1 MSIAEGNG
9 LDFSRKLNDSQANI
23 SQGQQIGSTPLMQ
36 PNPDSIRPID
46 YLTQQLKP
54 EKNTEDISLDTLKK
68 KEIDKIMRAYEKGKD
83 VADSYFDG
91 TIRPKL
97 QERKQMYLATKEHY
111 RAKFE
116 RLSETSEFC
125 SRDVKTTIKWMLPS
139 LAEPFLGTDDPV
151 DIRAVNI
158 DDDPKAKKVQQLLK
172 YQLQRKNAYPTFI
185 ESSWKDA
192 LKYNW
197 CVAKVWWRREE
208 EHTRYKQMVQSDN
221 VDFVATLMREEQ
233 AGNAKIVDVKP
244 VKDAEDILVITFD
257 KITVTANYPVVQYMS
272 PDELRFTPDG
282 RSVQDAKFVAH
293 RKIVNGDYLKQKEAE
308 GIYKNVDKA
317 MADYEKDSGNTKP
330 DELQVESNSELETI
344 GEKLSDDDLASKQ
357 FELYECYL
365 HVDYNNDGR
374 YENLIVHVIGDTPIR
389 IAKNEM
395 DMAPFFHFS
404 VEADPINAFN
414 EQEGF
419 TDDLEQQQD
428 LKTAIFRQVITNV
441 AKNNAPQVFV
451 NNNVDIDALINNDE
465 VVACDT
471 TENPATQVYA
481 ASQLPISPLSM
492 QVIEYAQNEIE
503 AQSGSTRY
511 NQGLDSNSLNKTA
524 TGITAIM
531 GSAEKRMKQMSRMFA
546 ENYIVPILKYVILL
560 DQKYMD
566 QEQTI
571 RLTNENIVIK
581 KDELNIDYDLIIN
594 VGLGPGTK
602 EAQIQYLMVMINQ
615 IYPLLAQAG
624 LITPKSWYNIVSEL
638 LEKMGI
644 RNVANYILEPDS
656 NEARELQQQKQQ
668 EAQQTKQEALQ
679 LEQMKAQWDIEKASA
694 PHFNV
699 SVPYNELPPAAQ
711 MQLLQGFGAKVNAK
725 DIIQKEELESVKE
738 FNKKL
743 PIQAVSNGAGADRNV
758 GYQGTAGQT
767 TQNPA
772 PTSSQPWRQGQG
784 S

>member
-9 LDFSRKLNDSQANI
+9 LDFSARLNDTQANI
-23 SQGQQIGSTPLMQ
+23 ADGQNIGATPMMQ
-36 PNPDSIRPID
+36 PNPQNMKPID
-46 YLTQQLKP
+46 FLTMQATP
-54 EKNTEDISLDTLKK
+54 DEKDEEVSLDTLKK
-68 KEIDKIMRAYEKGKD
+68 KEIDKIMRAFERGKD
-83 VADSYFDG
+83 VATDYFDG

-111 RAKFE
+111 RNKFP

-125 SRDVKTTIKWMLPS
+125 SRDIKTTIKWMLPS
-139 LAEPFLGTDDPV
+139 LEEPFLGTDDPV

-185 ESSWKDA
+185 ESAWKDA

-208 EHTRYKQMVQSDN
+208 DRKRYKQMVSDQN
-221 VDFVATLMREEQ
+221 TDFVALLMQEEQ
-233 AGNAKIVDVKP
+233 AGNAEIIDVKP
-244 VKDAEDILVITFD
+244 LKEAPDIFVVTFD
-257 KITVTANYPVVQYMS
+257 RITVTANYPVVQYMS
-272 PDELRFTPDG
+272 PDELRYTPDG
-282 RSVQDAKFVAH
+282 RNIQDAKFIAH

-317 MADYEKDSGNTKP
+317 MADYEKDSGNVLP
-330 DELQVESNSELETI
+330 DELQVESNRELETI
-344 GEKLSDDDLASKQ
+344 GARLSDDDLASKQ

-374 YENLIVHVIGDTPIR
+374 FENIIVHAIGTTPIR

-395 DMAPFFHFS
+395 EMAPFFHFAP
-404 VEADPINAFN
+404 EADPINAFN

-428 LKTAIFRQVITNV
+428 IKTAVFRQVITNV
-441 AKNNAPQVFV
+441 AKNNSPQTFV

-465 VVACDT
+465 IVVCDT

-481 ASQLPISPLSM
+481 NGQLPISQLAM
-492 QVIEYAQNEIE
+492 DVIQYAQNEIE

-511 NQGLDSNSLNKTA
+511 SQGLDSNSLNKTA
-524 TGITAIM
+524 TGITAIL
-531 GSAEKRMKQMSRMFA
+531 GQAEKRMKQMSRMFA
-546 ENYIVPILKYVILL
+546 ENFIVPIFKYIILL
-560 DQKYMD
+560 DQRYMD
-566 QEQTI
+566 QEQII
-571 RLTNENIVIK
+571 RLTNENIVIT

-624 LITPKSWYNIVSEL
+624 LITPKSWYNIISEL

-644 RNVANYILEPDS
+644 RNVQNYMLDPDS
-656 NEARELQQQKQQ
+656 EEAQMLQQQQQ
-668 EAQQTKQEALQ
+668 QAAEQQKQEALQ
-679 LEQMKAQWDIEKASA
+679 MEQMKAQWDIEKART
-694 PHFNV
+694 PHTSI
-699 SVPYNELPPAAQ
+699 SVPYEQIPPKAQ
-711 MQLLQGFGAKVNAK
+711 LDLLKALGADVNTG
-725 DIIQKEELESVKE
+725 DIIQKEKLEVVKKQGAKSGVSATPNRPNPNRSV
-738 FNKKL
+738 
-743 PIQAVSNGAGADRNV
+743 
-758 GYQGTAGQT
+758 T
-767 TQNPA
+767 
-772 PTSSQPWRQGQG
+772 GQG
-784 S
+784 SVKPTT

>member
-9 LDFSRKLNDSQANI
+9 LDFSRKLNDSQANV
-23 SQGQQIGSTPLMQ
+23 SQGQNIGTTPMVQ
-36 PNPDSIRPID
+36 QNPQTMRPID
-46 YLTQQLKP
+46 YLTQQMEP
-54 EKNTEDISLDTLKK
+54 EKNTEEISLDTLKK
-68 KEIDKIMRAYEKGKD
+68 KEIDKIMRAYERGKD
-83 VADSYFDG
+83 VADNYFDG

-97 QERKQMYLATKEHY
+97 LDRRDMYLATKEHY
-111 RAKFE
+111 QHKFP

-125 SRDVKTTIKWMLPS
+125 SRDIKTTIKWMLPS
-139 LAEPFLGTDDPV
+139 LEEPFLGTDDPV

-158 DDDPKAKKVQQLLK
+158 DDDEKAKKVQQLLK

-185 ESSWKDA
+185 ESAWKDA

-208 EHTRYKQMVQSDN
+208 ERTRYKQMIESGN
-221 VDFVATLMREEQ
+221 VDFVAALMQEEQ
-233 AGNAKIVDVKP
+233 AGNAEIIDVKP
-244 VKDAEDILVITFD
+244 LKDAQDIFVITFD

-272 PDELRFTPDG
+272 PDELRYTPDG
-282 RSVQDAKFVAH
+282 RSIQDAKFVAH

-317 MADYEKDSGNTKP
+317 MADYEKSNGDTQP
-330 DELQVESNSELETI
+330 DQLQVISNSELETI
-344 GEKLSDDDLASKQ
+344 ADKLSDDDLASKQ
-357 FELYECYL
+357 FELYESYM

-374 YENLIVHVIGDTPIR
+374 FENIIVHVIGETPIR
-389 IAKNEM
+389 IAKNDM

-404 VEADPINAFN
+404 PEADPINAFN
-414 EQEGF
+414 ENEGF

-441 AKNNAPQVFV
+441 AKNNAPQIFA
-451 NNNVDIDALINNDE
+451 NNNVDVDALINGDE
-465 VVACDT
+465 IVLVDT
-471 TENPATQVYA
+471 NENPATQVYGG
-481 ASQLPISPLSM
+481 SQLPISNLSM

-524 TGITAIM
+524 TGITAIL

-546 ENYIVPILKYVILL
+546 ENFIVPIFKYIILL

-566 QEQTI
+566 QEQVI
-571 RLTNENIVIK
+571 RLTNENIVIT

-615 IYPLLAQAG
+615 IYPQLAQAG
-624 LITPKSWYNIVSEL
+624 LITPKSWYNIISEL

-644 RNVANYILEPDS
+644 RNVQNYILDPDS
-656 NEARELQQQKQQ
+656 QEAAELAQQQQQQAEQQKQ
-668 EAQQTKQEALQ
+668 EAIQM
-679 LEQMKAQWDIEKASA
+679 EQMKAQMEIAKATA
-694 PHFNV
+694 PKTSI
-699 SVPYNELPPAAQ
+699 SVQYPDMPPAAQ
-711 MQLLQGFGAKVNAK
+711 MQLLQQLGANINSD

-743 PIQAVSNGAGADRNV
+743 PIQASNNRPVNAAGGNAVQQTGTGAA
-758 GYQGTAGQT
+758 

-772 PTSSQPWRQGQG
+772 PAGGQPWREG
-784 S
+784 

>member
-1 MSIAEGNG
+1 MSSIAEGNG
-9 LDFSRKLNDSQANI
+9 LDFSAKLNDTQATI
-23 SQGQQIGSTPLMQ
+23 SQGQNIGATPLMQ
-36 PNPDSIRPID
+36 PNPQKMRPID
-46 YLTQQLKP
+46 YLTEELDP
-54 EKNTEDISLDTLKK
+54 EKDTEDISLDTLKK
-68 KEIDKIMRAYEKGKD
+68 KEIDKIMRSFEKGKD
-83 VADSYFDG
+83 VANKYFDG

-111 RAKFE
+111 EHKFP

-139 LAEPFLGTDDPV
+139 LEEPFLGTDDPV

-158 DDDPKAKKVQQLLK
+158 DDDQKAKKVQQLLK

-185 ESSWKDA
+185 ESAWKDA

-208 EHTRYKQMVQSDN
+208 DRTRYKQMVSSDN
-221 VDFVATLMREEQ
+221 YDFVTLLLQEEA
-233 AGNAKIVDVKP
+233 AGNAEIIEVKP
-244 VKDAEDILVITFD
+244 LKDAPDIFVVTFD

-272 PDELRFTPDG
+272 PDELRYTPDG
-282 RSVQDAKFVAH
+282 RSVQDAKFIAH
-293 RKIVNGDYLKQKEAE
+293 RKLVNGDYLKQKEAE

-317 MADYEKDSGNTKP
+317 MKEYENSVGDTRP

-344 GEKLSDDDLASKQ
+344 GEKLSDDDLASRQ
-357 FELYECYL
+357 FELYEAYMK
-365 HVDYNNDGR
+365 VDYNNDGR
-374 YENLIVHVIGDTPIR
+374 FENVIVHVIGETPIR
-389 IAKNEM
+389 IANNDM
-395 DMAPFFHFS
+395 NMAPFFHFA

-414 EQEGF
+414 ENEGF

-428 LKTAIFRQVITNV
+428 LKTAVFRQVITNV
-441 AKNNAPQVFV
+441 AKNNAPRTFV

-465 VVACDT
+465 VVVCDT

-481 ASQLPISPLSM
+481 NAQLPISPLSM

-524 TGITAIM
+524 TGITAIL

-546 ENYIVPILKYVILL
+546 ENFIVPIFKYIILL

-566 QEQTI
+566 QEQII
-571 RLTNENIVIK
+571 RLTNENIVIT

-615 IYPLLAQAG
+615 IYPILAQAG
-624 LITPKSWYNIVSEL
+624 LITPKSWFNIISEL

-644 RNVANYILEPDS
+644 RNVQNYILDPDS
-656 NEARELQQQKQQ
+656 QEAAQFQQEQQQKA
-668 EAQQTKQEALQ
+668 EAAAQQQMQA
-679 LEQMKAQWDIEKASA
+679 EQQKAQWEIEKARA
-694 PHFNV
+694 PKTSI
-699 SVPYNELPPAAQ
+699 SVQYPDIPPAAQ
-711 MQLLQGFGAKVNAK
+711 MQLLQALGANVKSE

-738 FNKKL
+738 VNKKL
-743 PIQAVSNGAGADRNV
+743 QLPRTPNGVGTGVVNRGQAGTGTLPQGGAAEG
-758 GYQGTAGQT
+758 
-767 TQNPA
+767 
-772 PTSSQPWRQGQG
+772 SQPGQPG
-784 S
+784 

>member
-9 LDFSRKLNDSQANI
+9 LDFTKRLNDSQANI
-23 SQGQQIGSTPLMQ
+23 SQGQQIGTTPMMQ
-36 PNPDSIRPID
+36 TNPQTMRPID
-46 YLTQQLKP
+46 YLTQQLEP
-54 EKNTEDISLDTLKK
+54 VKNTENISLDTLKK
-68 KEIDKIMRAYEKGKD
+68 KEIDKIMRAFERGRD
-83 VADSYFDG
+83 VANDYFDS

-97 QERKQMYLATKEHY
+97 QERKQTYLATKEHY
-111 RAKFE
+111 RKKFPI
-116 RLSETSEFC
+116 LSETSEFC
-125 SRDVKTTIKWMLPS
+125 SRDIKTTIKWMLPS
-139 LAEPFLGTDDPV
+139 LEEPFLGTDDPV

-158 DDDPKAKKVQQLLK
+158 DDDEKAKKVQQLLK

-208 EHTRYKQMVQSDN
+208 ERTRYKQMVRSEN
-221 VDFVATLMREEQ
+221 VDFVIQLMQEEQ
-233 AGNAKIVDVKP
+233 AGNAEIIDTKP
-244 VKDAEDILVITFD
+244 VKDAPDIIVVTFD

-282 RSVQDAKFVAH
+282 RNVQDAKFIAH

-308 GIYKNVDKA
+308 GVYKNVDKA
-317 MADYEKDSGNTKP
+317 MADYEKDSGNIQP
-330 DELQVESNSELETI
+330 DELQIESNSELETI
-344 GEKLSDDDLASKQ
+344 GQKLSDDDLASKQ
-357 FELYECYL
+357 FELYESYL

-374 YENLIVHVIGDTPIR
+374 YENIIVHAIGTTPIR

-404 VEADPINAFN
+404 VESDPINAFN

-428 LKTAIFRQVITNV
+428 LKTAVFRQVITNV
-441 AKNNAPQVFV
+441 AKNNHPQMFV
-451 NNNVDIDALINNDE
+451 NNNVDVDALINGDD
-465 VVACDT
+465 VILCDT
-471 TENPATQVYA
+471 TDNPATQVYGG
-481 ASQLPISPLSM
+481 SQLPMSQLSM
-492 QVIEYAQNEIE
+492 EVIQYAQNEIE

-524 TGITAIM
+524 TGITAIL

-546 ENYIVPILKYVILL
+546 ENYIVPIFKYIILL

-566 QEQTI
+566 QEQII
-571 RLTNENIVIK
+571 RLTNENIVIT
-581 KDELNIDYDLIIN
+581 KDELNIDYDLVIN

-615 IYPLLAQAG
+615 IYPQLAQAG
-624 LITPKSWYNIVSEL
+624 LITPKSWYNIISEL

-644 RNVANYILEPDS
+644 RNVANFILDPDS
-656 NEARELQQQKQQ
+656 EEARQLQQQQQQAQQ
-668 EAQQTKQEALQ
+668 EAEQKALQ
-679 LEQMKAQWDIEKASA
+679 MEQMKAQWEIEKARA
-694 PHFNV
+694 PHTNI
-699 SVPYNELPPAAQ
+699 SVQYPDVPPAAQ
-711 MQLLQGFGAKVNAK
+711 MQVLQALGANVNTE

-743 PIQAVSNGAGADRNV
+743 PVQAFTGGLGAGRN
-758 GYQGTAGQT
+758 AGQQGAAGQAA
-767 TQNPA
+767 QNPA
-772 PTSSQPWRQGQG
+772 PAGNQLR
-784 S
+784 

>member
-9 LDFSRKLNDSQANI
+9 LDFSARLNDTQANI
-23 SQGQQIGSTPLMQ
+23 TGDVNIGGTPMMQ
-36 PNPDSIRPID
+36 NNPQNMKPID
-46 YLTQQLKP
+46 FLTMQATPDDDK
-54 EKNTEDISLDTLKK
+54 EEISLDTLKK
-68 KEIDKIMRAYEKGKD
+68 KEIDKIMSAFERGRD
-83 VADSYFDG
+83 VANSYFDG

-97 QERKQMYLATKEHY
+97 QERRDMYLASKEHY
-111 RAKFE
+111 RSKFP

-125 SRDVKTTIKWMLPS
+125 SRDIKTTIKWMLPS
-139 LAEPFLGTDDPV
+139 LEEPFLGTDDPV

-185 ESSWKDA
+185 ESAWKDA

-208 EHTRYKQMVQSDN
+208 DRKRYKQLVSADN
-221 VDFVATLMREEQ
+221 VDFVALLLQEET
-233 AGNAKIVDVKP
+233 AGNAEIIEVKP
-244 VKDAEDILVITFD
+244 LKDAPDIAVVTFD

-272 PDELRFTPDG
+272 PDELRYTPDG
-282 RSVQDAKFVAH
+282 RSVQDAKFIAH

-317 MADYEKDSGNTKP
+317 MEEYEKNGGNTQP

-374 YENLIVHVIGDTPIR
+374 YENIIVHVIGETPIR
-389 IAKNEM
+389 ISRNDME
-395 DMAPFFHFS
+395 MAPFFHFA
-404 VEADPINAFN
+404 VDADPINAFN
-414 EQEGF
+414 ENEGF

-428 LKTAIFRQVITNV
+428 LKTAIFRQIITNV
-441 AKNNAPQVFV
+441 AKNNSPRLFV
-451 NNNVDIDALINNDE
+451 NNNVDVDALISNDE
-465 VVACDT
+465 IVLCDT
-471 TENPATQVYA
+471 SDSPAQQVYPGT
-481 ASQLPISPLSM
+481 QLPISPLSM

-503 AQSGSTRY
+503 SQSGSTRY

-524 TGITAIM
+524 TGLTAIL
-531 GSAEKRMKQMSRMFA
+531 GQAEKRMKQMSRMFA
-546 ENYIVPILKYVILL
+546 ENFIVPIFKYIILL
-560 DQKYMD
+560 DQRYMD
-566 QEQTI
+566 QEQII
-571 RLTNENIVIK
+571 RLTNENIVIS

-615 IYPLLAQAG
+615 IYPILAQAG
-624 LITPKSWYNIVSEL
+624 LITPKSWYNIISEL

-644 RNVANYILEPDS
+644 RNVANYILDPDS
-656 NEARELQQQKQQ
+656 QEAAQFQQ
-668 EAQQTKQEALQ
+668 EQEQKAQQAAQEAMQ
-679 LEQMKAQWDIEKASA
+679 AEQQKAQWEIEKAKA
-694 PHFNV
+694 PKTSISLN
-699 SVPYNELPPAAQ
+699 YEDMPPAAQ
-711 MQLLQGFGAKVNAK
+711 MQFLQQLGANVNTE

-738 FNKKL
+738 ANKKFQL
-743 PIQAVSNGAGADRNV
+743 PAAPAGFGAGGPNR
-758 GYQGTAGQT
+758 
-767 TQNPA
+767 
-772 PTSSQPWRQGQG
+772 R
-784 S
+784 

>member
-9 LDFSRKLNDSQANI
+9 LDFSAKLNDTQANI
-23 SQGQQIGSTPLMQ
+23 SQGQHIGTTPMVQ
-36 PNPDSIRPID
+36 QNPQTMRPID
-46 YLTQQLKP
+46 YLTQQLEP
-54 EKNTEDISLDTLKK
+54 EENTEDISLDTLKQ
-68 KEIDKIMRAYEKGKD
+68 KEIDKIMRAFERGKD
-83 VADSYFDG
+83 VANSYFDG

-97 QERKQMYLATKEHY
+97 QERKQMYLATKDHY
-111 RAKFE
+111 RERFP

-125 SRDVKTTIKWMLPS
+125 SRDIKTTIKWMLPS
-139 LAEPFLGTDDPV
+139 LEEPFLGTDDPV
-151 DIRAVNI
+151 DIRAVNV
-158 DDDPKAKKVQQLLK
+158 DDDAKAKKVQQLLK

-208 EHTRYKQMVQSDN
+208 ERTRYKQMVSSDN
-221 VDFVATLMREEQ
+221 VEFVAMLLQEET
-233 AGNAKIVDVKP
+233 AGNAEIIEVKP
-244 VKDAEDILVITFD
+244 LKDAPDIAVVTFD

-272 PDELRFTPDG
+272 PDELRYTPDG
-282 RSVQDAKFVAH
+282 RNVQDAKFIAH
-293 RKIVNGDYLKQKEAE
+293 RKMVNGDYLKQKEAE

-317 MADYEKDSGNTKP
+317 MKEYESNVGDTRP

-344 GEKLSDDDLASKQ
+344 AEKLSDDDFASKQ

-374 YENLIVHVIGDTPIR
+374 FENVIVHAIGETPIR
-389 IAKNEM
+389 IAKNDM
-395 DMAPFFHFS
+395 GMAPFFHFS

-414 EQEGF
+414 ENEGF

-441 AKNNAPQVFV
+441 AKNNAPRTYV
-451 NNNVDIDALINNDE
+451 NTNVDVDALINNDE
-465 VVACDT
+465 IVVCDT
-471 TENPATQVYA
+471 TENPSTQVYA
-481 ASQLPISPLSM
+481 NAQLPISPLSM
-492 QVIEYAQNEIE
+492 EVIQYAQNEIE

-524 TGITAIM
+524 TGITAIL

-546 ENYIVPILKYVILL
+546 ENYIVPIFKYIILL

-566 QEQTI
+566 QEQII
-571 RLTNENIVIK
+571 RLTNENIVIT

-615 IYPLLAQAG
+615 IYPILAQAG
-624 LITPKSWYNIVSEL
+624 LITPKSWYNIISEL

-644 RNVANYILEPDS
+644 RNVQNYILDPDS
-656 NEARELQQQKQQ
+656 QEAAQFQQEQEQKAEAAAQQQMQMEQQ
-668 EAQQTKQEALQ
+668 
-679 LEQMKAQWDIEKASA
+679 KAQWEIEKART
-694 PHFNV
+694 PHTTV
-699 SVPYNELPPAAQ
+699 SIKYPEVPPAAQ
-711 MQLLQGFGAKVNAK
+711 MQMLQALGANVNTE

-738 FNKKL
+738 ANKKL
-743 PIQAVSNGAGADRNV
+743 QLPANAAGIGAGMVNREQA
-758 GYQGTAGQT
+758 GTGTFPQGGFTE
-767 TQNPA
+767 
-772 PTSSQPWRQGQG
+772 G

>member
-9 LDFSRKLNDSQANI
+9 LDFSAKLNDTQANI
-23 SQGQQIGSTPLMQ
+23 SQGQHIGTTPMVQ
-36 PNPDSIRPID
+36 QNPQTMRPID
-46 YLTQQLKP
+46 YLTQQLEP
-54 EKNTEDISLDTLKK
+54 EENTEDISLDTLKQ
-68 KEIDKIMRAYEKGKD
+68 KEIDKIMRAFEKGKD
-83 VADSYFDG
+83 VANSYFDG

-97 QERKQMYLATKEHY
+97 QERKQMYLATKDHY
-111 RAKFE
+111 RERFP

-125 SRDVKTTIKWMLPS
+125 SRDIKTTIKWMLPS
-139 LAEPFLGTDDPV
+139 LEEPFLGTDDPV
-151 DIRAVNI
+151 DIRAVNV
-158 DDDPKAKKVQQLLK
+158 DDDAKAKKVQQLLK

-208 EHTRYKQMVQSDN
+208 ERTRYKQMVSSDN
-221 VDFVATLMREEQ
+221 VEFVAMLLQEET
-233 AGNAKIVDVKP
+233 AGNAEIIEVKP
-244 VKDAEDILVITFD
+244 LKDAPDIAVVTFD

-272 PDELRFTPDG
+272 PDELRYTPDG
-282 RSVQDAKFVAH
+282 RNVQDAKFIAH
-293 RKIVNGDYLKQKEAE
+293 RKMVNGDYLKQKEAE

-317 MADYEKDSGNTKP
+317 MKEYESNVGDTRP

-344 GEKLSDDDLASKQ
+344 AEKLSDDDFASKQ

-374 YENLIVHVIGDTPIR
+374 FENVVVHAIGETPIR
-389 IAKNEM
+389 IAKNDM
-395 DMAPFFHFS
+395 GMAPFFHFS

-414 EQEGF
+414 ENEGF

-441 AKNNAPQVFV
+441 AKNNAPRTYV
-451 NNNVDIDALINNDE
+451 NTNVDVDALINNDE
-465 VVACDT
+465 IVVCDT
-471 TENPATQVYA
+471 TENPSTQVYA
-481 ASQLPISPLSM
+481 NAQLPISPLSM
-492 QVIEYAQNEIE
+492 EVIQYAQNEIE

-524 TGITAIM
+524 TGITAIL

-546 ENYIVPILKYVILL
+546 ENYIVPIFKYIILL

-566 QEQTI
+566 QEQII
-571 RLTNENIVIK
+571 RLTNENIVIT

-615 IYPLLAQAG
+615 IYPILAQAG
-624 LITPKSWYNIVSEL
+624 LITPKSWYNIISEL

-644 RNVANYILEPDS
+644 RNVQNYILDPDS
-656 NEARELQQQKQQ
+656 QEAAQFQQEQQQKA
-668 EAQQTKQEALQ
+668 EVAAQQQMQ
-679 LEQMKAQWDIEKASA
+679 MEQQKAQWEIEKART
-694 PHFNV
+694 PHTTV
-699 SVPYNELPPAAQ
+699 SIKYPEVPPAAQ
-711 MQLLQGFGAKVNAK
+711 MQMLQALGANVNTE

-738 FNKKL
+738 ANKKL
-743 PIQAVSNGAGADRNV
+743 QLPANAAGIGAGMVNREQA
-758 GYQGTAGQT
+758 GTGTLPQGGFTE
-767 TQNPA
+767 
-772 PTSSQPWRQGQG
+772 G

>member
-9 LDFSRKLNDSQANI
+9 LDFSAKLNDTQANI
-23 SQGQQIGSTPLMQ
+23 SQGQHIGTTPMVQ
-36 PNPDSIRPID
+36 QNPQTMRPID
-46 YLTQQLKP
+46 YLTQQLEP
-54 EKNTEDISLDTLKK
+54 EENTEDISLDTLKQ
-68 KEIDKIMRAYEKGKD
+68 KEIDKIMRAFEKGKD
-83 VADSYFDG
+83 VANSYFDG

-97 QERKQMYLATKEHY
+97 QERKQMYLATKDHY
-111 RAKFE
+111 RERFP

-125 SRDVKTTIKWMLPS
+125 SRDIKTTIKWMLPS
-139 LAEPFLGTDDPV
+139 LEEPFLGTDDPV
-151 DIRAVNI
+151 DIRAVNV
-158 DDDPKAKKVQQLLK
+158 DDDAKAKKVQQLLK

-208 EHTRYKQMVQSDN
+208 ERTRYKQMVSSDN
-221 VDFVATLMREEQ
+221 VEFVAMLLQEET
-233 AGNAKIVDVKP
+233 AGNAEIIEVKP
-244 VKDAEDILVITFD
+244 LKDAPDIAVVTFD

-272 PDELRFTPDG
+272 PDELRYTPDG
-282 RSVQDAKFVAH
+282 RNVQDAKFIAH
-293 RKIVNGDYLKQKEAE
+293 RKMVNGDYLKQKEAE

-317 MADYEKDSGNTKP
+317 MKEYESNVGDTRP

-344 GEKLSDDDLASKQ
+344 AEKLSDDDFASKQ

-374 YENLIVHVIGDTPIR
+374 FENVVVHAIGETPIR
-389 IAKNEM
+389 IAKNDM
-395 DMAPFFHFS
+395 GMAPFFHFS

-414 EQEGF
+414 ENEGF

-441 AKNNAPQVFV
+441 AKNNAPRTYV
-451 NNNVDIDALINNDE
+451 NTNVDVDALINNDE
-465 VVACDT
+465 IVVCDT
-471 TENPATQVYA
+471 TENPSTQVYA
-481 ASQLPISPLSM
+481 NAQLPISPLSM
-492 QVIEYAQNEIE
+492 EVIQYAQNEIE

-524 TGITAIM
+524 TGITAIL

-546 ENYIVPILKYVILL
+546 ENYIVPIFKYIILL

-566 QEQTI
+566 QEQII
-571 RLTNENIVIK
+571 RLTNENIVIT

-615 IYPLLAQAG
+615 IYPILAQAG
-624 LITPKSWYNIVSEL
+624 LITPKSWYNIISEL

-644 RNVANYILEPDS
+644 RNVQNYILDPDS
-656 NEARELQQQKQQ
+656 QEAAQFQQEQQQKA
-668 EAQQTKQEALQ
+668 EAAAQQQMQ
-679 LEQMKAQWDIEKASA
+679 MEQQKAQWEIEKARTPKTSI
-694 PHFNV
+694 
-699 SVPYNELPPAAQ
+699 SVQYPDMPPAAQ
-711 MQLLQGFGAKVNAK
+711 LQMLQQLGANVNTE

-738 FNKKL
+738 ANKKL
-743 PIQAVSNGAGADRNV
+743 QLPANAAGIGAGMVNREQA
-758 GYQGTAGQT
+758 GTGTLPQGGFTE
-767 TQNPA
+767 
-772 PTSSQPWRQGQG
+772 G

>member
-9 LDFSRKLNDSQANI
+9 LDFSAKLNDTQANI
-23 SQGQQIGSTPLMQ
+23 SQGQHIGTTPMVQ
-36 PNPDSIRPID
+36 QNPQTMRPID
-46 YLTQQLKP
+46 YLTQQLEP
-54 EKNTEDISLDTLKK
+54 EENTEDISLDTLKQ
-68 KEIDKIMRAYEKGKD
+68 KEIDKIMRAFEKGKD
-83 VADSYFDG
+83 VANSYFDG

-97 QERKQMYLATKEHY
+97 QERKQMYLATKDHY
-111 RAKFE
+111 RERFP

-125 SRDVKTTIKWMLPS
+125 SRDIKTTIKWMLPS
-139 LAEPFLGTDDPV
+139 LEEPFLGTDDPV
-151 DIRAVNI
+151 DIRAVNV
-158 DDDPKAKKVQQLLK
+158 DDDAKAKKVQQLLK

-208 EHTRYKQMVQSDN
+208 ERTRYKQMVSSDN
-221 VDFVATLMREEQ
+221 VEFVAMLLQEET
-233 AGNAKIVDVKP
+233 AGNAEIIEVKP
-244 VKDAEDILVITFD
+244 LKDAPDIAVVTFD

-272 PDELRFTPDG
+272 PDELRYTPDG
-282 RSVQDAKFVAH
+282 RNVQDAKFIAH
-293 RKIVNGDYLKQKEAE
+293 RKMVNGDYLKQKEAE

-317 MADYEKDSGNTKP
+317 MKEYESNVGDTRP

-344 GEKLSDDDLASKQ
+344 AEKLSDDDFASKQ

-374 YENLIVHVIGDTPIR
+374 FENVVVHAIGETPIR
-389 IAKNEM
+389 IAKNDM
-395 DMAPFFHFS
+395 GMAPFFHFS

-414 EQEGF
+414 ENEGF

-441 AKNNAPQVFV
+441 AKNNAPRTYV
-451 NNNVDIDALINNDE
+451 NTNVDVDALINNDE
-465 VVACDT
+465 IVVCDT
-471 TENPATQVYA
+471 TENPSTQVYA
-481 ASQLPISPLSM
+481 NAQLPISPLSM
-492 QVIEYAQNEIE
+492 EVIQYAQNEIE

-524 TGITAIM
+524 TGITAIL

-546 ENYIVPILKYVILL
+546 ENYIVPIFKYIILL

-566 QEQTI
+566 QEQII
-571 RLTNENIVIK
+571 RLTNENIVIT

-615 IYPLLAQAG
+615 IYPILAQAG
-624 LITPKSWYNIVSEL
+624 LITPKSWYNIISEL

-644 RNVANYILEPDS
+644 RNVQNYILDPDS
-656 NEARELQQQKQQ
+656 QEAAQFQQEQQQKA
-668 EAQQTKQEALQ
+668 EAAAQQQMQ
-679 LEQMKAQWDIEKASA
+679 MEQQKAQWEIEKART
-694 PHFNV
+694 PHTTV
-699 SVPYNELPPAAQ
+699 SIKYPEVPPAAQ
-711 MQLLQGFGAKVNAK
+711 MQMLQALGANVNTE

-738 FNKKL
+738 ANKKL
-743 PIQAVSNGAGADRNV
+743 QLPANAAGIGAGMVNREQA
-758 GYQGTAGQT
+758 GTGTLPQGGFTE
-767 TQNPA
+767 
-772 PTSSQPWRQGQG
+772 G

>member
-9 LDFSRKLNDSQANI
+9 LDFSTKLNDSQANI
-23 SQGQQIGSTPLMQ
+23 SQGQQIGTTPMMQ
-36 PNPDSIRPID
+36 PNPQTMRPID
-46 YLTQQLKP
+46 YLTQQLEP

-68 KEIDKIMRAYEKGKD
+68 KEIDKIMKAFERGRD
-83 VADSYFDG
+83 VANDYFDG

-111 RAKFE
+111 QKKFP

-125 SRDVKTTIKWMLPS
+125 SRDIKTTIKWMLPS
-139 LAEPFLGTDDPV
+139 LEEPFLGTDDPV

-158 DDDPKAKKVQQLLK
+158 DDDEKAKKVQQLLK

-185 ESSWKDA
+185 EASWKDA

-208 EHTRYKQMVQSDN
+208 ERVRYKQMIQSEN
-221 VDFVATLMREEQ
+221 VDFVVQLMQEEQ
-233 AGNAKIVDVKP
+233 AGNAEIIEVKAL
-244 VKDAEDILVITFD
+244 KDAPDIIVVTFD

-272 PDELRFTPDG
+272 PDELRYTPDG
-282 RSVQDAKFVAH
+282 RNVQDAKFIAH

-308 GIYKNVDKA
+308 GVYKNVDKA
-317 MADYEKDSGNTKP
+317 MADYEKDSGNVLP
-330 DELQVESNSELETI
+330 DELQIESNRELETI
-344 GEKLSDDDLASKQ
+344 AAKLSDDDLASKQ

-374 YENLIVHVIGDTPIR
+374 YENIIVHAIGTTPIR
-389 IAKNEM
+389 ISKNDM
-395 DMAPFFHFS
+395 DMAPFFHFA
-404 VEADPINAFN
+404 VDADPINAFN
-414 EQEGF
+414 ENEGF

-428 LKTAIFRQVITNV
+428 LKTAVFRQVITNV
-441 AKNNAPQVFV
+441 AKNNSPQLFV
-451 NNNVDIDALINNDE
+451 NNNVDVDALINNDE
-465 VVACDT
+465 IVQCDT
-471 TENPATQVYA
+471 TDNPATQVYA
-481 ASQLPISPLSM
+481 ASQLPISQLAM
-492 QVIEYAQNEIE
+492 EVIQYAQNEIE

-524 TGITAIM
+524 TGITAIL

-546 ENYIVPILKYVILL
+546 ENYIVPIFKYIILL

-566 QEQTI
+566 QEQII
-571 RLTNENIVIK
+571 RLTNENIVISR
-581 KDELNIDYDLIIN
+581 DELNIDYDLVIN

-624 LITPKSWYNIVSEL
+624 LITPKSWYNVISEL

-644 RNVANYILEPDS
+644 RNVQNFILDPES
-656 NEARELQQQKQQ
+656 EEAQQLQQQQQQAQQ
-668 EAQQTKQEALQ
+668 EAEQKALQ
-679 LEQMKAQWDIEKASA
+679 MEQMKAQWEIEKARTPKTSI
-694 PHFNV
+694 
-699 SVPYNELPPAAQ
+699 SVQYEDVPPAAQ
-711 MQLLQGFGAKVNAK
+711 MQLLQAVGANVNAE
-725 DIIQKEELESVKE
+725 DIIQKEELESVKD

-743 PIQAVSNGAGADRNV
+743 PVQAVTGGFGANRNV
-758 GYQGTAGQT
+758 EQPGVAGQAA
-767 TQNPA
+767 QNPA
-772 PTSSQPWRQGQG
+772 PAGNQLR
-784 S
+784 